1 MGAIALIPVEEY
13 LRLTGDPNAEYRDGE
28 VSRKTMPTK
37 LRALIQK
44 ILIRMLEAQNLSG
57 EGLDVYPELTVRL
70 SPTKF
75 LVPDVTVT
83 GDFPGPYPTEPVLL
97 CCEIMS
103 PEDRIGAL
111 LAKCE
116 EYHAWGV
123 PRCWVIDPVRRSA
136 WQYDRTGE
144 PVPTSSTG
152 MLRTSTFTVAL
163 ADLFSSLPN

>member
-1 MGAIALIPVEEY
+1 VGAIALVPVEEY

-37 LRALIQK
+37 LHALIQK
-44 ILIRMLEAQNLSG
+44 ILVRMLEAQNPSDQ
-57 EGLDVYPELTVRL
+57 GLDVYPELTVRL

-97 CCEIMS
+97 CCEIIT
-103 PEDRIGAL
+103 PEDRIGAM

-123 PRCWVIDPVRRSA
+123 PHCWVIDPVKRTT
-136 WQYDRTGE
+136 WQYDRATE
-144 PVPTSSTG
+144 PVPLPATG
-152 MLRTSTFTVAL
+152 TLRASTFTVAL
-163 ADLFSSLPN
+163 SDLFSSLPR